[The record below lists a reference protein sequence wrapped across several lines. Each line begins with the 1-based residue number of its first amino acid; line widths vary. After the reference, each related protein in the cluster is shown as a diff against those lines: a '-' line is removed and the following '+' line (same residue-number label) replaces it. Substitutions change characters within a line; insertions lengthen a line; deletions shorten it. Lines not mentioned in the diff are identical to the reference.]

1 MSQKAVNPMA
11 MQAPLDQVLRFLCCP
26 HCRGAFHRRA
36 GTILCDHG
44 HAFDVARQGYVNL
57 LGTTAPA
64 NADDAEMVGARARFL
79 GAGFFA
85 PLAEAVTRLAAHA
98 TKEASVR
105 DTCILDVGAGHGFY
119 LSHVLDVCEEYTG
132 IALDVSRFAA
142 RRAARCHARAAAV
155 VADASHALPLGSQ
168 VAALILSVFAPRNLP
183 EFRRV
188 LHPCGCLLVVTPGAD
203 HLASLRDP
211 LGLLDIEAN
220 KDDRLC
226 ARASRDFI
234 LACEDHLTFELSL
247 GHADALDL
255 VSMGPSAHHLR
266 ADERKTRVA
275 RLPEPIPTRASF
287 GLRLF
292 QPRP

>member
-1 MSQKAVNPMA
+1 MTMA
-11 MQAPLDQVLRFLCCP
+11 MQAPVDHALRFLCCP
-26 HCRGAFHRRA
+26 HCCGTFHRRA
-36 GTILCDHG
+36 GAILCDRG

-57 LGTTAPA
+57 LGTTVPV
-64 NADDAEMVGARARFL
+64 NADDASMVEARVRFL
-79 GAGFFA
+79 GAGLFA
-85 PLAEAVTRLAAHA
+85 PLAEAIARLAAQA
-98 TKEASVR
+98 TKHLSAR

-119 LSHVLDVCEEYTG
+119 LSRVLDRCKGFTG
-132 IALDVSRFAA
+132 VALDISRFAA

-155 VADASHALPLGSQ
+155 VADAARALPLGAQ

-188 LHPCGCLLVVTPGAD
+188 LDARGSLLVVTPGAD
-203 HLASLRDP
+203 HLASLRGP

-220 KDDRLC
+220 KDDKLRS
-226 ARASRDFI
+226 RASRDFLLTHEEH
-234 LACEDHLTFELSL
+234 LAFELSL
-247 GHADALDL
+247 GRADALDL

-275 RLPEPIPTRASF
+275 GLAEPITTRASF

-292 QPRP
+292 RPRY